1 MVREGEASGASPAVS
16 GSTVLKVLEDL
27 LVTLRRS
34 SKDLAFYPPEHP
46 MLKRSMERAVS
57 QLHAAVG
64 IRAPLAIAVS
74 RGGFTFDGQP
84 IGRENQQLG
93 AMAGELFVRRIQQ
106 LFFARDIDAEE
117 LAAFL
122 RMITSDPK
130 HLLQQGGPAKV
141 LGGHA
146 VHRIQVNEFDFRRH
160 GETSSPAEQ
169 TSASAG
175 KGQGTGAGG
184 SGTGTAK
191 SGAAGE
197 AAGGAS
203 RIASL
208 SQGAVLQ
215 DARAPGLTAGGRET
229 VGGAVKQPGQ
239 PGATSTAAGKPP
251 SPGTA
256 PSAAAPQ
263 SEQTVEALVQ
273 RLEQEAVSGRPAGYE
288 WAASRLEAVAGRAV
302 RDEKLKDVLASLQV
316 FLRHQQAAD
325 FKAPMRERAAR
336 AVESI
341 AAGDTVPYLVRH
353 LGAPTG
359 GVSTEDFSAVLVS
372 LGSRVVPPLMDR
384 LATGDQKGIRE
395 HLAPILLRLME
406 TAQSE
411 VAQALQEMGEE
422 RAVLL
427 ASIFGEIGGEGC
439 VTLLAWLFRHRDARV
454 RLEAVRR
461 LGRIGGAS
469 THRPLLQALRDS
481 DPAVLELAVGLVGKG
496 RMRLATPTL
505 LRLAGQRALA
515 GKPFAVRKA
524 AVAALGAMG
533 EPGSVPTLTGLLRT
547 RTWFRQAA
555 GEELRLAAAL
565 ALLEMGRPEAREVV
579 EAGADSRRAD
589 VRRAC
594 DGALRRVAES
604 SPATE

>member
-1 MVREGEASGASPAVS
+1 
-16 GSTVLKVLEDL
+16 
-27 LVTLRRS
+27 
-34 SKDLAFYPPEHP
+34 

-57 QLHAAVG
+57 QLHAAVD

-74 RGGFTFDGQP
+74 RGGFTFDSQP
-84 IGRENQQLG
+84 IGHENQQLG

-141 LGGHA
+141 LGGHGA
-146 VHRIQVNEFDFRRH
+146 HRIQVNEFDFRRL
-160 GETSSPAEQ
+160 GETRSPAEK
-169 TSASAG
+169 TTASAG
-175 KGQGTGAGG
+175 KGQGGGAGG
-184 SGTGTAK
+184 SGTGTAA

-197 AAGGAS
+197 AAGDVAGAS
-203 RIASL
+203 RIASP
-208 SQGAVLQ
+208 SQGTALQ
-215 DARAPGLTAGGRET
+215 DARAPGLTPGGRET
-229 VGGAVKQPGQ
+229 AGGAVNQPGQ
-239 PGATSTAAGKPP
+239 PGATSAAAGKPP
-251 SPGTA
+251 SPGAVPSLTA
-256 PSAAAPQ
+256 PQ
-263 SEQTVEALVQ
+263 TEQTVEALIQ

-288 WAASRLEAVAGRAV
+288 WAAARLEAVAGRAV
-302 RDEKLKDVLASLQV
+302 RDEKLKDVLASLRV

-341 AAGDTVPYLVRH
+341 AAGNAVPYLVWH
-353 LGAPTG
+353 LGAPA
-359 GVSTEDFSAVLVS
+359 GVSTEDFSTVLVS

-411 VAQALQEMGEE
+411 VAQALPQMGEE
-422 RAVLL
+422 RAVLM
-427 ASIFGEIGGEGC
+427 ASIFGEIGSEGC

-469 THRPLLQALRDS
+469 TYRPLLQALRDS

-524 AVAALGAMG
+524 AIAALGTMG
-533 EPGSVPTLTGLLRT
+533 EPGSVQTLAGQLRT
-547 RTWFRQAA
+547 RTWFRRAA
-555 GEELRLAAAL
+555 GQELRLAAAL
-565 ALLEMGRPEAREVV
+565 ALLETGRPEAREVV

-594 DGALRRVAES
+594 AAALRRVAES